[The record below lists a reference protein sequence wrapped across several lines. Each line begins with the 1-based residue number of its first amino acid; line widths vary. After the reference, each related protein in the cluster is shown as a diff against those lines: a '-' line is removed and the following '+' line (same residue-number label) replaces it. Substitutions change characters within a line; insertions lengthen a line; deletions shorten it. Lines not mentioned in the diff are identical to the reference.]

1 MTDIQTMQIGDLC
14 VCLLATPGHTS
25 DHCAYV
31 VTHVTPDSTKTP
43 FLFCGDTLFSA
54 GCGRLLGGTAQELFD
69 SLYMLMSLPN
79 ETLLFCG
86 HEYTVKNLEFAKMLE
101 PDNEAIQHKLEVC
114 KQIILKSEFT
124 VGGHLYDERLFNP
137 FIRCFGAGR
146 EAKEYYQKITGE
158 TDTVR
163 VFGKLRALKD

>member
-1 MTDIQTMQIGDLC
+1 
-14 VCLLATPGHTS
+14 
-25 DHCAYV
+25 
-31 VTHVTPDSTKTP
+31 
-43 FLFCGDTLFSA
+43 
-54 GCGRLLGGTAQELFD
+54 
-69 SLYMLMSLPN
+69 MLMSLPN

-124 VGGHLYDERLFNP
+124 VGGHLSDERLFNP

-146 EAKEYYQKITGE
+146 EAKEYY
-158 TDTVR
+158 
-163 VFGKLRALKD
+163 